1 MNTYST
7 KTNNTV
13 IERTT
18 YKPFF
23 IGLCDILGWPLLVFL
38 PITAFVAIA
47 LIAKKQ
53 RNFVY
58 DIFTGGFRTF
68 KRRHA
73 YLCLLI
79 LFIVS
84 SISISYN
91 YAQKTSPVFFMFL
104 ILFSV
109 LAVPLFFF
117 KKVANIEK
125 DYCKSL
131 TKKDCN
137 ELEQTELK
145 QLDQKE
151 CFDTFTS
158 DKSKL

>member
-7 KTNNTV
+7 KTNNTA

-18 YKPFF
+18 SKPFF

-38 PITAFVAIA
+38 PITAFVCIA

-53 RNFVY
+53 SNFVS

-91 YAQKTSPVFFMFL
+91 YCQKTDPVFFMFV
-104 ILFSV
+104 IFFSV
-109 LAVPLFFF
+109 LAVPLFFI
-117 KKVANIEK
+117 KKVTKIEQ
-125 DYCKSL
+125 DYCNSL
-131 TKKDCN
+131 TKKR
-137 ELEQTELK
+137 LK
-145 QLDQKE
+145 RIR
-151 CFDTFTS
+151 TS
-158 DKSKL
+158 